1 MGGNQALRDT
11 ATILPLLVGLSQDSE
26 SGNVPTTEK
35 VTRQLQLYETEM
47 IPRAF
52 GWVKKSGGTSVV
64 VSDPRLESTL
74 HNVG

>member
-11 ATILPLLVGLSQDSE
+11 ATILPLLVGLSRDSE
-26 SGNVPTTEK
+26 SGNAPTTEK
-35 VTRQLQLYETEM
+35 VTRQLRLYETEM

-64 VSDPRLESTL
+64 VSGCRRESTPR
-74 HNVG
+74 NAS